1 MSYILDACTLI
12 NLLHIDEDE
21 FLLKKLKKLNFCITP
36 KVLKEIGDNAY
47 EKVKIKPPKERDDYH
62 KYLDAQIALLRTNQ
76 VHEDDFLLTEEEM
89 EQVLGYTK
97 RNGEFHSVRLAF
109 SISRMDEKK
118 VFFITDDQPA
128 KQFFQPFL
136 LFHQVGYIE
145 DSVDLLTLFY
155 WLNEDF
161 RKVHYL
167 DFLSRLRSEYAKGLG
182 ELIEM
187 LRICY
192 ANFPKAHLR
201 DPQRNKL
208 RTLID
213 KLEEQNF
220 KGLST
225 LWEEMS
231 SEKKFPELAK
241 TFNSYKFILDLES
254 DSTDLL
260 EKINSRLSEL
270 KSKSI
275 FTAIKRD

>member
-21 FLLKKLKKLNFCITP
+21 FLLKKLRKIDFCITQ
-36 KVLKEIGDNAY
+36 KVYKEVSDNAY
-47 EKVKIKPPKERDDYH
+47 EKVKLKPQAEREKYR
-62 KYLDAQIALLRTNQ
+62 KYLDEQIALFRTSQ
-76 VHEDDFLLTEEEM
+76 IQEDDFLITEEDM
-89 EQVLGYTK
+89 EQILGYTK

-109 SISRMDEKK
+109 SKSRMDEKK
-118 VFFITDDQPA
+118 IFFVTDDQPA
-128 KQFFQPFL
+128 KHLFQPVL
-136 LFHQVGYIE
+136 HLHQVGYIE
-145 DSVDLLTLFY
+145 DSVDLLTMFF

-167 DFLSRLRSEYAKGLG
+167 DFLSRLRSEYARGVN
-182 ELIEM
+182 ELTEM
-187 LRICY
+187 LRTY
-192 ANFPKAHLR
+192 YTNFPKAHLR

-208 RTLID
+208 RELID
-213 KLEEQNF
+213 KIERQNF

-225 LWEEMS
+225 LWEGIS

-241 TFNSYKFILDLES
+241 TLDSYKFILDLES

-260 EKINSRLSEL
+260 EKINTRLSEM

-275 FTAIKRD
+275 FTAIKRG